1 MIDVDGTLLE
11 DMFADMSTL
20 SLTCYLWIQE
30 QISSTLNRIVSDL
43 IVPIPMDNMMVQIVT
58 EISIVLKPVVGTSNS
73 MDKPLL
79 LLRLMRLTITE
90 I

>member
-11 DMFADMSTL
+11 GMFADMNTL

-30 QISSTLNRIVSDL
+30 QISSTLSRIVYDL
-43 IVPIPMDNMMVQIVT
+43 TVPIPMDNMMVQIVT
-58 EISIVLKPVVGTSNS
+58 EISIVLKPVVGTSNL
-73 MDKPLL
+73 MDKSLL
-79 LLRLMRLTITE
+79 LLRLMRLTTTE